1 MRSQRVNTTEQLWLA
16 FTFFR
21 GWRQGCGNWMKVVKS
36 SNLPITWFW
45 FPWQPDPISSHH
57 DKGHSYGSLHLEI
70 CKSFRSSVPEPG
82 QRTNLYFLEITIITE
97 GNNKTYV
104 IMIWLHFTMISAL
117 EVIFTSTYTVWWKHY
132 VDNLKSILVRVFTTW
147 KLVNTINWSL
157 FLCWLSRFRKSWLRK
172 C

>member
-117 EVIFTSTYTVWWKHY
+117 EVIFTSNIVPSSPLSGFSGEDYISWILVAT
-132 VDNLKSILVRVFTTW
+132 LACFESILA
-147 KLVNTINWSL
+147 S
-157 FLCWLSRFRKSWLRK
+157 
-172 C
+172 

>member
-1 MRSQRVNTTEQLWLA
+1 MVLVPLATRPHLKSPWQRTLLWL
-16 FTFFR
+16 
-21 GWRQGCGNWMKVVKS
+21 S
-36 SNLPITWFW
+36 SLRNL
-45 FPWQPDPISSHH
+45 Q
-57 DKGHSYGSLHLEI
+57 
-70 CKSFRSSVPEPG
+70 SFRSSVPEPG

-104 IMIWLHFTMISAL
+104 LMIWLHFTMISAL